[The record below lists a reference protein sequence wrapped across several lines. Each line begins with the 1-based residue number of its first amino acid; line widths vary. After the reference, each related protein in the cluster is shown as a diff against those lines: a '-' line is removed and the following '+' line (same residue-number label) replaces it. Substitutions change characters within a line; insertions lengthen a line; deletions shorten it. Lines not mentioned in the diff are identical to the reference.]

1 MTTIDAFTGKGE
13 TRADGS
19 TAPEVA
25 AIISKHTGLTPDQ
38 VMRGIRYDD
47 PEGRLDVKDILRQV
61 AWFRSQGLVK
71 GEFDGES
78 VIDQRYAVPLPEP
91 RS

>member
-1 MTTIDAFTGKGE
+1 
-13 TRADGS
+13 
-19 TAPEVA
+19 
-25 AIISKHTGLTPDQ
+25 
-38 VMRGIRYDD
+38 MRGIGYDD